1 MKLENYHVVIIAGSQ
16 RSGTTLVGQILGAH
30 PNAVLIDESDGL
42 YQWTDALLACAPQ
55 ADIDKAFQQCC
66 RSARTKY
73 LETVADTRF
82 GAKFALSEGVTHL
95 VLKAPNLTYSA
106 AAVARTFSNVSVI
119 YMTRDIRDVVAS
131 MQRLEHI
138 PMVENQISRLRAAPE
153 LCVKFASDL
162 QRLEAKDTTRTRKMA
177 IIAKIKMA
185 LDTTFSEAGLPVH
198 HLRYETL
205 VTQPDE
211 SISGLLDH
219 AQLAQSDACGR
230 FHKFMRG
237 WGPGLTDRTR
247 PIDTLSKNNW
257 ATRITAAEQAEIW
270 DETEELMLAR
280 GYHRSPPAIE
290 RPSLAIPRHVLESPI
305 VALGRGG
312 GGTRLLSKM
321 LQNMGIFLG
330 NRLNPSQDSME
341 WASLVYEMT
350 IKALARPNAA
360 ESSKSFDWNPVLT
373 KQAAEILSAGNWDGE
388 QPWGFKLPELSL
400 VPESF
405 AKAFPAG
412 KFIHLV
418 RHPVTAS
425 LRRIHKTSQI
435 NDPIGRVALR
445 AAYAH
450 SGIPLSRI
458 QSDELY
464 LRNAIS
470 WLHQAGTLSDFAR
483 KHLPP
488 ERYIE
493 VRFEDLCQHPKETF
507 DRLAAFLG
515 TTGAGQFVDPGIDWD
530 RLNRYERTPEQ
541 VDEVWDLCGAV
552 AERFGYTHSN
562 SWT

>member
-1 MKLENYHVVIIAGSQ
+1 MKLENHHVVIIAGSQ

-30 PNAVLIDESDGL
+30 PNAVLIDESNGL
-42 YQWTDALLACAPQ
+42 YKWTDALFAGAPK
-55 ADIDKAFQQCC
+55 ADIDEAFENCC
-66 RSARTKY
+66 RSALTNY
-73 LETVADTRF
+73 QQAAGEARF
-82 GAKFALSEGVTHL
+82 LDKHSLSEAVTHL

-106 AAVARTFSNVSVI
+106 AAVARTFPNVSVI

-138 PMVENQISRLRAAPE
+138 PMVENQVARLKAEPE
-153 LCVKFASDL
+153 LRLKFASDL
-162 QRLEAKDTTRTRKMA
+162 RRLESPDISRTRQMA

-185 LDTTFSEAGLPVH
+185 LDSTFIEAGLPVH

-205 VTQPDE
+205 VTGPDE

-219 AQLAQSDACGR
+219 AQLAPSKACAR
-230 FHKFMRG
+230 FHKVMRG

-247 PIDTLSKNNW
+247 PIDTLSQNNW
-257 ATRITAAEQAEIW
+257 STRITGSEQAEIW
-270 DETEELMLAR
+270 EETKELMLAR
-280 GYHRSPPAIE
+280 GYRQNPTVVE
-290 RPSLAIPRHVLESPI
+290 RPTDSISTRVLESPVI
-305 VALGRGG
+305 VLGRGG

-321 LQNMGIFLG
+321 LQDMGVFLG
-330 NRLNPSQDSME
+330 NRLNPSEDSME
-341 WASLVYEMT
+341 WASLVYEMA
-350 IKALARPNAA
+350 IKALVRPYPDK
-360 ESSKSFDWNPVLT
+360 SGKSFDWKPVLI
-373 KQAAEILSAGNWDGE
+373 KQATEILAAGNWDGE
-388 QPWGFKLPELSL
+388 QAWGFKLPELSL
-400 VPESF
+400 VPGSF
-405 AKAFPAG
+405 AKAFPSG
-412 KFIHLV
+412 KFVHLV
-418 RHPVTAS
+418 RHPVSAS
-425 LRRIHKTSQI
+425 LRRLHKTSRI
-435 NDPIGRVALR
+435 EDPVGRAALR

-470 WLHQAGTLSDFAR
+470 WLHQAGTLSDFGR

-493 VRFEDLCQHPKETF
+493 VRFEDLCKHPKATF
-507 DRLAAFLG
+507 DRLADFLG

-541 VDEVWDLCGAV
+541 VDEVWDMCRAV